1 MRDFRDAKTMA
12 QTLREALAAKS
23 IPLTHS
29 DSLELIAKLF
39 GQRDWNTLAAR
50 IQAAGGVSDVPAPT
64 PRSPP
69 EAVRQEIAVETAVLD
84 GYAGFYQLNE
94 QSILTVSREDQHL
107 VMQLTGQP
115 SVPFFAES
123 QTDFFA
129 RLVDARVSFVAGP
142 DRRATSLLL
151 HQNGR
156 DMRMTRVDPAK
167 AKNVTDRIAERMK
180 SQTAA
185 PGTEVALRRLIDGI
199 VSGNPDYEAMSPGLA
214 AATREQLP
222 NLQLGLGDLGA
233 IETTRFLGVGAQGE
247 DVYSVRHE
255 NGASH
260 WRIALD
266 PNGIISTAWVSPGP

>member
-1 MRDFRDAKTMA
+1 MRDFRDAKAMA
-12 QTLREALAAKS
+12 QTLREALGAKS

-29 DSLELIAKLF
+29 DSLELIARLF

-50 IQAAGGVSDVPAPT
+50 IQAAGGVSDLPPPALK
-64 PRSPP
+64 SPP
-69 EAVRQEIAVETAVLD
+69 VAVRQEIAVATAVLD
-84 GYAGFYQLNE
+84 GYVGFYQLSE
-94 QSILTVSREDQHL
+94 QSIFTVTREEQHL

-123 QTDFFA
+123 ETDFFA
-129 RLVDARVSFVAGP
+129 RLVDAQVSFGAGP
-142 DRRATSLLL
+142 DGRATSLLL
-151 HQNGR
+151 HQNGK
-156 DMRMTRVDPAK
+156 DMRMTRVDPAR
-167 AKNVTDRIAERMK
+167 AKEVTDRIAERTK
-180 SQTAA
+180 SQTAT
-185 PGTEVALRRLIDGI
+185 PGTEAALRHLIEGI
-199 VSGNPDYEAMSPGLA
+199 VSGNPDYDAMSPGLA

-233 IETTRFLGVGAQGE
+233 IESTRFLGVGAQGE

-266 PNGIISTAWVSPGP
+266 PKGSVSTAWVSPGP

>member
-1 MRDFRDAKTMA
+1 MRDFRDAKAMA
-12 QTLREALAAKS
+12 QTLREALGAKS

-50 IQAAGGVSDVPAPT
+50 IQAAGGVPDVPPSAPQ
-64 PRSPP
+64 SPP
-69 EAVRQEIAVETAVLD
+69 DAVRHEIAVATAVLD
-84 GYAGFYQLNE
+84 GYAGFYQLSE
-94 QSILTVSREDQHL
+94 QSIFTVTREEQHL

-115 SVPFFAES
+115 SVPFFAEG
-123 QTDFFA
+123 QTEFFA
-129 RLVDARVSFVAGP
+129 RLVDAQVSFVAGP
-142 DRRATSLLL
+142 DGRATSLLL

-156 DMRMTRVDPAK
+156 DMRMMRVDAAK
-167 AKNVTDRIAERMK
+167 AKEVADRIAERMK
-180 SQTAA
+180 SQTAT
-185 PGTEVALRRLIDGI
+185 PGTEAALRHLIAGI
-199 VSGNPDYEAMSPGLA
+199 VSGHPNYDAMSPGLA

-222 NLQLGLGDLGA
+222 SLQLSLGDLGA
-233 IETTRFLGVGAQGE
+233 IESTRFLGVGAQGE

-266 PNGIISTAWVSPGP
+266 TKGIVSTAWVSPGP

>member
-1 MRDFRDAKTMA
+1 MRDFRDAKAMA
-12 QTLREALAAKS
+12 QTLREALGAKS

-29 DSLELIAKLF
+29 DSLELIARLF

-50 IQAAGGVSDVPAPT
+50 IQAAGGVSDLPPPALKSAPD
-64 PRSPP
+64 
-69 EAVRQEIAVETAVLD
+69 AVRQEIAVATAVLD
-84 GYAGFYQLNE
+84 GYVGFYQLSE
-94 QSILTVSREDQHL
+94 QSIFTVTREEQHL

-123 QTDFFA
+123 ETDFFA

-142 DRRATSLLL
+142 DGRATSLLL
-151 HQNGR
+151 HQNGK
-156 DMRMTRVDPAK
+156 DMRMTRVDPAR
-167 AKNVTDRIAERMK
+167 AKEVTDRIAERTK
-180 SQTAA
+180 IQTAA
-185 PGTEVALRRLIDGI
+185 PGTEAALRHLIEGI
-199 VSGNPDYEAMSPGLA
+199 VSGNPDYDAMSPGLA

-233 IETTRFLGVGAQGE
+233 IESTRFLGVGAQGE

-266 PNGIISTAWVSPGP
+266 PKGIVSTAWVSPGP